1 MKRISI
7 VLYAL
12 LVLQVFSDVN
22 EDAIFTQDTLKCNQ
36 PNYNPLQIST
46 EACTSINPLLESTG
60 SYKGKCCRV
69 TANMDPLVPMK
80 IAYHE
85 NWKKTT
91 CQLYGVDES
100 ISDDELRKL
109 VYGNKPKD
117 QCQLLL
123 DYGLTRT
130 TSLYASALLTEDK
143 KVQYNCGDGEQ
154 TFYLS
159 DFVPK
164 NELEALSKDIYDCN
178 NSNENYLKKNCYK
191 QGNKLMSDIG
201 QCCWCETNL
210 LGQGLSASSTKA
222 CTGFNSNTFRE
233 TLNSMRNSH
242 MNSGLK
248 MNFNCRCTNKRG
260 ETITASFDTISSDVV
275 IN

>member
-12 LVLQVFSDVN
+12 LVLQVFSDDN
-22 EDAIFTQDTLKCNQ
+22 EQAIYTQDTYKCNQ

-46 EACTSINPLLESTG
+46 DTCTSINPLLESTG
-60 SYKGKCCRV
+60 NYKGQCCRV
-69 TANMDPLVPMK
+69 TANWDPLIPMK
-80 IAYHE
+80 TAYHE
-85 NWKKTT
+85 NWKKTA

-100 ISDDELRKL
+100 ISDDELKKL
-109 VYGNKPKD
+109 VYANKPKN
-117 QCQLLL
+117 QCQHLL

-130 TSLYASALLTEDK
+130 TFLYSTALLTEDK
-143 KVQYNCGDGEQ
+143 KVQYNCGDGEH

-164 NELEALSKDIYDCN
+164 NELEALSKDILDCG
-178 NSNENYLKKNCYK
+178 NSNENYIEKNCNK

-201 QCCWCETNL
+201 LCCWSETTY
-210 LGQGLSASSTKA
+210 LGEQMNTLSTKS
-222 CTGFNSNTFRE
+222 CTGYNSETFRE
-233 TLNSMRNSH
+233 TLNGIRNNF

-248 MNFNCRCTNKRG
+248 MSFKYRCTNKRG
-260 ETITASFDTISSDVV
+260 ETINASFDTISSDVV